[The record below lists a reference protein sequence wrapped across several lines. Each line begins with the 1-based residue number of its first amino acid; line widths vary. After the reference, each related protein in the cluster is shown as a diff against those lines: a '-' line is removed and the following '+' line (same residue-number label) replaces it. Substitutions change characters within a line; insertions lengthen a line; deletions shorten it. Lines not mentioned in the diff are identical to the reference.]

1 MVAGLAALTLAGC
14 SGSSSGGKTQGTP
27 DGENTAPAVKS
38 ETFHQI
44 SAKAN
49 SYLGNLAIMRGVT
62 SEVYYPDSH
71 SLTVTFKPTA
81 DKTDQGNV
89 EDIVRQA
96 KEKAAA
102 KAKKKR

>member
-1 MVAGLAALTLAGC
+1 
-14 SGSSSGGKTQGTP
+14 
-27 DGENTAPAVKS
+27 
-38 ETFHQI
+38 
-44 SAKAN
+44 
-49 SYLGNLAIMRGVT
+49 MRGVT